1 MTESVISV
9 PIDSTTS
16 SVNAQMETLLAALN
30 GAGAG
35 GAGTPL
41 FRGLNVYGI
50 QIDLDQLRASD
61 PGQRAL
67 REKAKK
73 IPTLW
78 SISKD
83 DLDVIKQVGPLL
95 LHNHPCFQ
103 SLLIDLHIRS
113 PF

>member
-1 MTESVISV
+1 
-9 PIDSTTS
+9 
-16 SVNAQMETLLAALN
+16 METLLAALN